1 MPLIHFLAV
10 TPIGRTASIAM
21 CFVAS
26 ESETMHRIA
35 VSQFKDLVMGDA
47 RVEVF
52 LTDDDTSLKNAL
64 AVFYPNTPQLLCIWH
79 VNKNVKTKVNTTWK
93 ISTTSDDANKANKEL
108 RQEFIA
114 NWTKAS

>member
-1 MPLIHFLAV
+1 
-10 TPIGRTASIAM
+10 M

-26 ESETMHRIA
+26 ESETMYRIA

-52 LTDDDTSLKNAL
+52 LTDDDTSLRNAL

-79 VNKNVKTKVNTTWK
+79 VNKNVETKVNTTWGRSVPLPMMQTRPTK
-93 ISTTSDDANKANKEL
+93 NLDRNLWRTGPRRVNKTL
-108 RQEFIA
+108 GSWF
-114 NWTKAS
+114 